1 MTLLA
6 QRDDARAAERAAL
19 FHATRSRLREALREL
34 APGCEFWVFGSLV
47 HPGRF
52 NATSDV
58 DLAFTTLPAGK
69 TEFLLL
75 AELEERLSR
84 RVDVV
89 DLYHSRL
96 RSKIEREGERWIA

>member
-6 QRDDARAAERAAL
+6 QREVARAAAREAL
-19 FHATRSRLREALREL
+19 FHQTRAQLRAALREL

-47 HPGRF
+47 QPGRF
-52 NATSDV
+52 NAASDV
-58 DLAFTTLPAGK
+58 DLAFTMLPAGK
-69 TEFLLL
+69 TDFLLL